1 MRACNY
7 NNSLEEICLRIK
19 TSSETVENMAMEI
32 RVNPKILKLVTSLET
47 NVTKAINEALNLWL
61 KEKMTSCPIT
71 NQFCIHNNEPCN
83 DCHILK
89 ESSLENQRF
98 RISSTK

>member
-1 MRACNY
+1 
-7 NNSLEEICLRIK
+7 
-19 TSSETVENMAMEI
+19 MEI

-61 KEKMTSCPIT
+61 KEKLTSCPIT
-71 NQFCIHNNEPCN
+71 NQFCINDGPCN
-83 DCHILK
+83 DCPVLK

-98 RISSTK
+98 RVSSTK